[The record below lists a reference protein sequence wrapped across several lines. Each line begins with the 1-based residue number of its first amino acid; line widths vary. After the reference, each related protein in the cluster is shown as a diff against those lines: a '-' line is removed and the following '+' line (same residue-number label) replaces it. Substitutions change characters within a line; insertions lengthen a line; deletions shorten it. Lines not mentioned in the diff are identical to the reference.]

1 MEWSARNAHGLPS
14 VSVLDHDRDLADV
27 LSDAELSEARR
38 LLLAR
43 SAGLPRGAW
52 RPRRDVGL
60 GEGGL
65 GVLVLEGLLTREVSL
80 GGTIGAELVGPGDL
94 LRPWE
99 RCEGAPASLEVSWH
113 VLDEAQVALL
123 GEHFTAVAARWPA
136 LLGALFGRA
145 TRRAQTLA
153 LYQAISSTTGL
164 ELRLQILFW
173 HLAERWGRVRPDGVL
188 LPLPLTHATIGRLIG
203 ARRPSVSTALK
214 LLERDGILRRERGSG
229 WLLTRAARPPAMDV
243 AAVAA

>member
-1 MEWSARNAHGLPS
+1 MEWSARHAHGVPS

-27 LSDAELSEARR
+27 LTDEELADARR
-38 LLLAR
+38 LLMAR
-43 SAGLPRGAW
+43 SARLRRGAW
-52 RPRRDVGL
+52 RPRRDAGL

-80 GGTIGAELVGPGDL
+80 GGTTGAELVGPGDL

-99 RCEGAPASLEVSWH
+99 RFEGTPVSLEVSWQ
-113 VLDEAQVALL
+113 VLDEAHVALL
-123 GEHFTAVAARWPA
+123 GEHFMAVAARWPA

-145 TRRAQTLA
+145 NRRADTLA
-153 LYQAISSTTGL
+153 LYQAIGSTTGL

-173 HLAERWGRVRPDGVL
+173 HLADRWGRVRPDGVL

-214 LLERDGILRRERGSG
+214 VVERDGLIRRERGSG
-229 WLLTRAARPPAMDV
+229 WLLTRPSADQAPDV
-243 AAVAA
+243 AVAA

>member
-27 LSDAELSEARR
+27 LTDDQLGEARR
-38 LLLAR
+38 LLMAR
-43 SAGLPRGAW
+43 SARLPRGPW
-52 RPRRDVGL
+52 RPRRDGGL

-65 GVLVLEGLLTREVSL
+65 GVLVLDGLLTREVSL
-80 GGTIGAELVGPGDL
+80 GGTTGAELVGPGDV

-99 RCEGAPASLEVSWH
+99 RCDGVPASLEVSWQ
-113 VLDEAQVALL
+113 VLDEAHVALL

-136 LLGALFGRA
+136 LLGAMFGRA
-145 TRRAQTLA
+145 VRRAQTLA
-153 LYQAISSTTGL
+153 LYQAIGSTTGL

-173 HLAERWGRVRPDGVL
+173 HLADRWGRVRPDGVL
-188 LPLPLTHATIGRLIG
+188 VPLPLTHATIGRLIG

-214 LLERDGILRRERGSG
+214 LLERDGVLRRERGAG
-229 WLLTRAARPPAMDV
+229 WLLTRTAPAHERDV